1 MKRSLLLLSCILIT
15 GSVFAQ
21 TETDSSAYMKG
32 VAILNKAKT
41 SSDFLKAANYFDTV
55 TKDLPG
61 QWLAPYYSGLAY
73 VLAGQAT
80 PNKKQTD
87 QFLDVA
93 QKRVDVSWKLKPDE
107 PEIGVLQA
115 FLYQVR
121 LMVDPQNRAI
131 SFSKKAETTLK
142 KALASD
148 SENPRAYFLMGN
160 NIYYTPPVF
169 KGGPKNALPL
179 FIKAREK
186 FQGFAL
192 ELPFMPAW
200 GKQQNEEM
208 IKICKEAK
216 N

>member
-1 MKRSLLLLSCILIT
+1 MKQSLLLLSCILFT

-21 TETDSSAYMKG
+21 TETDSAAYMKG
-32 VAILNKAKT
+32 VAILNQAKT
-41 SSDFLKAANYFDTV
+41 SSEFLNVANYFDTLS
-55 TKDLPG
+55 KDLPR

-80 PNKKQTD
+80 GNKKQTD

-93 QKRVDVSWKLKPDE
+93 QKKVDLSSKLKPDE
-107 PEIGVLQA
+107 PEIDVLQA

-131 SFSKKAETTLK
+131 SFSKKAETSLK

-148 SENPRAYFLMGN
+148 PENPRAYFLMGN
-160 NIYYTPPVF
+160 NIYYTPPIF
-169 KGGPKNALPL
+169 KGGPKNALPVFL
-179 FIKAREK
+179 KARGK
-186 FQGFAL
+186 FQGYGSKL
-192 ELPFMPAW
+192 SYMPAW

-216 N
+216 S

>member
-1 MKRSLLLLSCILIT
+1 MKQSLLLLSCILFT

-21 TETDSSAYMKG
+21 TETDSAAYMKG

-41 SSDFLKAANYFDTV
+41 SSEFLNAANYFDTLS
-55 TKDLPG
+55 KDLPQ

-73 VLAGQAT
+73 VLSGQAT

-93 QKRVDVSWKLKPDE
+93 QKKVDLSSKLKPDE
-107 PEIGVLQA
+107 PEIDVLQA

-131 SFSKKAETTLK
+131 SFSKKAETSLK

-148 SENPRAYFLMGN
+148 PENPRAYFLMGN
-160 NIYYTPPVF
+160 NIYYTPPLF
-169 KGGPKNALPL
+169 KGGPKNALPVFL
-179 FIKAREK
+179 KARGK
-186 FQGFAL
+186 FQGYQL
-192 ELPFMPAW
+192 KMSFMPGW

>member
-1 MKRSLLLLSCILIT
+1 MKRSLILMACILFT

-21 TETDSSAYMKG
+21 TQSDSAAYMKG
-32 VAILNKAKT
+32 VVILNKAKT
-41 SSDFLKAANYFDTV
+41 SVEFLKVANYFDTL

-73 VLAGQAT
+73 VLAGQT
-80 PNKKQTD
+80 TGNKKQID

-93 QKRVDVSWKLKPDE
+93 QKRVDMSLKLKPDE

-115 FLYQVR
+115 FVYQVR
-121 LMVDPQNRAI
+121 LMVDPQNRAL
-131 SFSKKAETTLK
+131 SFSKKAETSLK

-148 SENPRAYFLMGN
+148 PENPRAYFLMGN

-186 FQGFAL
+186 FQSFAS

-208 IKICKEAK
+208 IKTCKEAK